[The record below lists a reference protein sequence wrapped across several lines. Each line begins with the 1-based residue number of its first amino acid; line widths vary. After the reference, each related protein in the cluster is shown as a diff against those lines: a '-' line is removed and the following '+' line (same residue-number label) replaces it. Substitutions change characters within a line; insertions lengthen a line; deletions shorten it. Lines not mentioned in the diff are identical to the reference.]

1 MPEQTLIPYSDMA
14 SLHANLNTCRLCA
27 EAGHHIESLPVFS
40 KVQSSRVMLIGQ
52 APGPTEADTRRPF
65 NGEAGKRLFRWLRRA
80 GWDEDKFRE
89 TCYIS
94 AVTKCFP
101 GKQASGKGDR
111 VPSVAEQKLCRP
123 WLDTELVL
131 IKPELIIPVG
141 SLAIKLFYQSDVKLE
156 DIIGEMIID
165 AQGRRIVPL
174 PHPSGASRW
183 HNEPANIGR
192 IEKALFQLKM
202 LKIELGL

>member
-1 MPEQTLIPYSDMA
+1 MTEQTLTLYSDIT
-14 SLHANLNTCRLCA
+14 SLHSNLNTCRLCA
-27 EAGHHIESLPVFS
+27 EAGHPIQSLPVFS
-40 KVQSSRVMLIGQ
+40 KIQSSRVMLIGQ
-52 APGPTEADTRRPF
+52 APGPTEADVRRPF
-65 NGEAGKRLFRWLRRA
+65 NGDAGKRLFRWLRRA

-101 GKQASGKGDR
+101 GKQTSGKGDR
-111 VPSVAEQKLCRP
+111 VPSSAEQKMCRP
-123 WLDTELVL
+123 WLDAELAL
-131 IKPELIIPVG
+131 IKPQLIIPVG
-141 SLAIKLFYQSDVKLE
+141 SLAIKLFYPSDVKLE
-156 DIIGEMIID
+156 YIIGEKVVD
-165 AQGRRIVPL
+165 AQGRIIVPL

-202 LKIELGL
+202 LRIELGL